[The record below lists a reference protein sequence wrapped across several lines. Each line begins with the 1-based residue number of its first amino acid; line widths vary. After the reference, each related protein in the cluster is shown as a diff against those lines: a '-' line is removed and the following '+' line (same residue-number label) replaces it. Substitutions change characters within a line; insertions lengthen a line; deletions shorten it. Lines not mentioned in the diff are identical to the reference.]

1 MLLTSLVLIKLQATG
16 NKGRDVLPFAVHQ
29 IVSPLW
35 KTEVDQV
42 HILQSAETVQYHHQ
56 QTIQK
61 PHDPKAL
68 HPLTKH
74 SYACYKL
81 NGVANSYLIVIR
93 LTTWQAPCKYAFS
106 CLGWGRKWQSHKI
119 PSLPLVP
126 QITRAPK
133 RKARNYCLSA
143 KIQKE
148 ASYTWQEK
156 FPSNHRQI

>member
-1 MLLTSLVLIKLQATG
+1 MLLTSLVFIKLQATG
-16 NKGRDVLPFAVHQ
+16 NKERDVLPFAVHQ

-56 QTIQK
+56 QTIQM

-81 NGVANSYLIVIR
+81 NGVATHTLLQLDKEPVKHPASTLSRV
-93 LTTWQAPCKYAFS
+93 WAGGASGKA
-106 CLGWGRKWQSHKI
+106 
-119 PSLPLVP
+119 
-126 QITRAPK
+126 TRSPP
-133 RKARNYCLSA
+133 CLS
-143 KIQKE
+143 
-148 ASYTWQEK
+148 
-156 FPSNHRQI
+156 FPKLLVHQSERPETIA